1 MKMYKQKFNR
11 GKGSVSNIPNAIAYT
26 FIRSYMNSKEFEEI
40 AHSMFIKKM
49 NKQQVSDAMTEVKWL
64 FRNYPGLEVMTLQ
77 DEKGNVTRFEL

>member
-11 GKGSVSNIPNAIAYT
+11 GKGSVNNIPNAIAYT
-26 FIRSYMNSKEFEEI
+26 FIRNYMNSKEFEEI

-64 FRNYPGLEVMTLQ
+64 FRNYPGLEVMPLQ